1 MSLDLLIPF
10 GILLILVIYL
20 IYTRTKFEKN
30 IVALYEDKFDNWKKN
45 SFVNIEKKSYKEL
58 VGLIFR
64 KDDKINIELLDENA
78 QYLIRKGK
86 FEIKNIRDEKDE

>member
-45 SFVNIEKKSYKEL
+45 SFVNIEKQSHKEL

-86 FEIKNIRDEKDE
+86 FEINNIRDEKDE

>member
-10 GILLILVIYL
+10 AILLILVIYL

-30 IVALYEDKFDNWKKN
+30 IVTLYEDKFENWKKN
-45 SFVNIEKKSYKEL
+45 NPINTNKKTSKEL

-64 KDDKINIELLDENA
+64 KDDKITIELLDENA
-78 QYLIRKGK
+78 EFLLKKGK
-86 FEIKNIRDEKDE
+86 FEIKNIKEKKDE

>member
-1 MSLDLLIPF
+1 M
-10 GILLILVIYL
+10 
-20 IYTRTKFEKN
+20 E
-30 IVALYEDKFDNWKKN
+30 KN
-45 SFVNIEKKSYKEL
+45 SFVNIEKKSHKEL

-86 FEIKNIRDEKDE
+86 FEIKNIRDEKE